1 MWCGDARPGLVDQ
14 FLEFP
19 AAQRAEHNARRSQ
32 RITRQFRLHF
42 RIHVPG
48 NQEQIRQPVVIQIDD
63 ARTPPDVTRL
73 DAQTSP
79 YGYVLEISFT
89 FVAIKDVGVVGEMR
103 LENVQIAVE
112 IVIAD
117 ADPHPGLLHAIFI

>member
-1 MWCGDARPGLVDQ
+1 TL
-14 FLEFP
+14 FP
-19 AAQRAEHNARRSQ
+19 YTTLFRSRTEHNTRRAQ
-32 RITRQFRLHF
+32 RITRQLRLHF
-42 RIHVPG
+42 RIYVSG
-48 NQEQIRQPVVIQIDD
+48 DQEQIRQPVVIQIDD

-73 DAQTSP
+73 DAQASP

-112 IVIAD
+112 MVIAD
-117 ADPHPGLLHAIFI
+117 ADPHPGLLHAIFIYGSA